1 MNIYINMIYIYTY
14 FVYNMFSSGRG
25 FEISS
30 SQKNDPREWRPL
42 EGRLLSMPGE
52 PCSVRMDPD
61 SRFVFCRRKKMTSA
75 GILECLYDI
84 CICRYNIYIYVYA
97 PLKIQDM
104 KNVAFES

>member
-1 MNIYINMIYIYTY
+1 
-14 FVYNMFSSGRG
+14 MFSSGRG